1 MSKII
6 VLTYKTFEEIFLKK
20 YLIGVFVISL
30 VFGVITVKVKN
41 IELGYE
47 INRLKKESLEKEIK
61 IESLERKISKIKS
74 TANLLKKSKEL
85 NLELPEFN
93 RVFYVE

>member
-6 VLTYKTFEEIFLKK
+6 VLTYKAFEEIFLKK

-30 VFGVITVKVKN
+30 VFAVITVKVKN

-47 INRLKKESLEKEIK
+47 INRLKKESLEKEIR
-61 IESLERKISKIKS
+61 IESLERKLSKIKS
-74 TANLLKKSKEL
+74 TDNLLNKSKEL
-85 NLELPEFN
+85 NLKLPEFN